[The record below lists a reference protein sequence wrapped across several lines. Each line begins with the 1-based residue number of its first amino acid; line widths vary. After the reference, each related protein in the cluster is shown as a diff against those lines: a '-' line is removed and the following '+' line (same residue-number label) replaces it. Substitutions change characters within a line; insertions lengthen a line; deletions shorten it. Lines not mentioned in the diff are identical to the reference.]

1 MGNVNVRD
9 PQGQTF
15 SVPEED
21 VPGLAAQ
28 GFRVESG
35 TESVGR
41 QAAEVREDI
50 YGGIGG
56 GIAAGASGV
65 LRGATLGASDVVG
78 AALGYGDDLSAL
90 KEVNPGISTAAEVG
104 GGIAASFAAP
114 GSVLARTPA
123 GMLARAAN
131 TATGAARATTSGAK
145 ALAAQAAI
153 TGAES
158 AAQNVG
164 SYLGSV
170 ALGDRKLTAEG
181 LGGALGTGF
190 AFGAAGGAAALGLEK
205 GTIAARRMFS
215 SVMDGGDDA
224 AARAAGEWERRSKD
238 LGDGNQANI
247 EEARRRV
254 DEAVRGRE
262 TARLDQQRAG
272 AHLDEERLL
281 AARARGETP
290 IPDEAIPPVGGA
302 AADDVPTP
310 VAGPDP
316 VRLRELA
323 DEADEA
329 GRAFRARV
337 EAMERRA
344 AVGGFD
350 VDQVGLD
357 AGRAAGDVEGGAV
370 LARSAPLRGSSSD
383 LTAPRAP
390 SPARI
395 EAVKL
400 PDHRLEMRV
409 YRDGATDPHVIT
421 GSRDEIERALQG
433 ELPEGFSA
441 GALETHRDFKISPG
455 MPQSLD
461 EIGPNTLFVVRP
473 SELAD
478 NGVMGNK
485 LNPANRDSILQAWK
499 DGKKLRAAEIDV
511 APDGTLYIEDGNHR
525 IQAAARDDRPVLVK
539 FRTTKEGWQPQSNA
553 RDIGDRIRG
562 DLPGATPPPAAAV
575 PDDPLMR
582 ALMGTK
588 AGLDEGATIGQ
599 LGARAK
605 RGVDPIAP
613 PAPPSQQAISDLD
626 AFTLDAARYE
636 KAVAELAEELGD
648 GAAPATRE
656 AAEALRKAE
665 TDAERQLFDRT
676 ANRLDDAADEPAR
689 AVPPEA
695 PPDPVGEMEGPVR
708 LAPKERVRYA
718 KERKLE
724 ATAAV
729 SRARVAEAE
738 ARTGLRAAEERGREI
753 GQAADTIGLS
763 APGRAAGGG
772 GGVAGRAAD
781 IGAAL
786 EVAGMLG
793 IQTPSVA
800 NIPVIGPVASLYLK
814 YRALK
819 GGAER
824 LMGRVPATGNARA
837 AAMASATK
845 DKAARAV
852 DHMLGL
858 VERKAPAIRTA
869 VAVAGPRLVE
879 AVRDRIFDDGEPAP
893 GKDAGLQEHVAAR
906 SREIAALAADDALIA
921 KQVRREMRDVDDP
934 DLVNA
939 AIEFRTAQIDY
950 LEKVRPKA
958 PPPSPFRREAWK
970 PDKASAT
977 DFARRYAVA
986 MDPVVALEQIEQRSL
1001 TPEAAESFRAVYPLM
1016 FAQTQQRMLEQSTK
1030 MQATLPRAQLMR
1042 MSILFGLPLDE
1053 SLAPEALARTQAT
1066 FATPV
1071 EPAGAA
1077 GPAGAPPGPPA
1088 PSIAGPTDLASAY
1101 QTASDRRA
1109 AAR

>member
-131 TATGAARATTSGAK
+131 TATGAARASTSGAQ

-262 TARLDQQRAG
+262 TARLDQQLAG

-281 AARARGETP
+281 AARARGEAP
-290 IPDEAIPPVGGA
+290 IPDEAIPPLGG
-302 AADDVPTP
+302 DVPTP
-310 VAGPDP
+310 AAGPDP
-316 VRLRELA
+316 VRLKALA

-337 EAMERRA
+337 EQMERRA
-344 AVGGFD
+344 AAGGFD
-350 VDQVGLD
+350 VDD
-357 AGRAAGDVEGGAV
+357 AAAAAGRAVRDVEGAPV
-370 LARSAPLRGSSSD
+370 LARAADDGVPAPAPAAAAEEADDDLMAALLGTKKGIDGGASLRQ
-383 LTAPRAP
+383 
-390 SPARI
+390 
-395 EAVKL
+395 V
-400 PDHRLEMRV
+400 
-409 YRDGATDPHVIT
+409 
-421 GSRDEIERALQG
+421 
-433 ELPEGFSA
+433 A
-441 GALETHRDFKISPG
+441 GA
-455 MPQSLD
+455 
-461 EIGPNTLFVVRP
+461 
-473 SELAD
+473 
-478 NGVMGNK
+478 
-485 LNPANRDSILQAWK
+485 
-499 DGKKLRAAEIDV
+499 
-511 APDGTLYIEDGNHR
+511 
-525 IQAAARDDRPVLVK
+525 
-539 FRTTKEGWQPQSNA
+539 
-553 RDIGDRIRG
+553 
-562 DLPGATPPPAAAV
+562 PPAAAM

-605 RGVDPIAP
+605 RGVEPIAP

-656 AAEALRKAE
+656 AADALRKAE

-689 AVPPEA
+689 ALPPEA
-695 PPDPVGEMEGPVR
+695 PPVPVGEAEGPVR

-729 SRARVAEAE
+729 GRARAAETE
-738 ARTGLRAAEERGREI
+738 ARAGLRAAQERGREI
-753 GQAADTIGLS
+753 GQAADTVGLS
-763 APGRAAGGG
+763 APGSAPGGRG

-800 NIPVIGPVASLYLK
+800 SIPVIGPVASLYLK

-837 AAMASATK
+837 AAMASATR
-845 DKAARAV
+845 DRAARAV
-852 DHMLGL
+852 DHMLGA
-858 VERKAPAIRTA
+858 VERKAGAIRTA

-879 AVRDRIFDDGEPAP
+879 AVRERIFDDGEPAP
-893 GKDAGLQEHVAAR
+893 DKGAGLQEHVAAR

-934 DLVNA
+934 DLVSA

-1016 FAQTQQRMLEQSTK
+1016 FAQTQQRLLEQATK
-1030 MQATLPRAQLMR
+1030 LQTTLPRAQLMR

-1053 SLAPEALARTQAT
+1053 SLSPEALARTQAT

-1071 EPAGAA
+1071 DPAGAA

>member
-1 MGNVNVRD
+1 MPIRMRGPD
-9 PQGQTF
+9 GQTVDIADADAAYYEQKGF
-15 SVPEED
+15 APISSEQEFRED
-21 VPGLAAQ
+21 VTAAAAPDDRGVIGSINAAATGFLSGLTV
-28 GFRVESG
+28 GGSDMLLG
-35 TESVGR
+35 GLSTENQREQILEDR
-41 QAAEVREDI
+41 QA
-50 YGGIGG
+50 
-56 GIAAGASGV
+56 
-65 LRGATLGASDVVG
+65 
-78 AALGYGDDLSAL
+78 
-90 KEVNPGISTAAEVG
+90 NPGISTGSEIAG
-104 GGIAASFAAP
+104 GLAASFAAP
-114 GSVLARTPA
+114 GSALAATPA
-123 GMLARAAN
+123 GVLARAAN
-131 TATGAARATTSGAK
+131 TATGAARATTSGVK
-145 ALAAQAAI
+145 SLAAQAAI

-190 AFGAAGGAAALGLEK
+190 AFGAAGGAAALGIEK

-281 AARARGETP
+281 ATRARGERP
-290 IPDEAIPPVGGA
+290 IPDEAIPPLGGA
-302 AADDVPTP
+302 DVPTP
-310 VAGPDP
+310 AAAGPDP
-316 VRLRELA
+316 VRLKALA

-344 AVGGFD
+344 TAGGFD
-350 VDQVGLD
+350 VDD
-357 AGRAAGDVEGGAV
+357 AAAAAGRAVRDVEGAPV
-370 LARSAPLRGSSSD
+370 LARAADDGVPAPAPAAAAEDADDDLMAALLGTKKGIDGGVSLR
-383 LTAPRAP
+383 
-390 SPARI
+390 
-395 EAVKL
+395 
-400 PDHRLEMRV
+400 
-409 YRDGATDPHVIT
+409 HV
-421 GSRDEIERALQG
+421 
-433 ELPEGFSA
+433 A
-441 GALETHRDFKISPG
+441 GAP
-455 MPQSLD
+455 
-461 EIGPNTLFVVRP
+461 
-473 SELAD
+473 
-478 NGVMGNK
+478 
-485 LNPANRDSILQAWK
+485 PA
-499 DGKKLRAAEIDV
+499 
-511 APDGTLYIEDGNHR
+511 
-525 IQAAARDDRPVLVK
+525 
-539 FRTTKEGWQPQSNA
+539 
-553 RDIGDRIRG
+553 
-562 DLPGATPPPAAAV
+562 AAAV

-605 RGVDPIAP
+605 RGVEPIAP
-613 PAPPSQQAISDLD
+613 SAPPSQQAISDLD

-656 AAEALRKAE
+656 AADALRKAE

-689 AVPPEA
+689 ALPPEA
-695 PPDPVGEMEGPVR
+695 PPAPVGEVEGPVR

-729 SRARVAEAE
+729 SRARVAETE

-763 APGRAAGGG
+763 APGSAPGGGG

-845 DKAARAV
+845 DKAARAI

-879 AVRDRIFDDGEPAP
+879 AVRERIFDDGEPPP
-893 GKDAGLQEHVAAR
+893 GKDAGLQGHVAAR

-958 PPPSPFRREAWK
+958 PPPSPFRREPWK

-1001 TPEAAESFRAVYPLM
+1001 TPEAAEAFRAVYPLM

-1071 EPAGAA
+1071 EPAGPA
-1077 GPAGAPPGPPA
+1077 GSAGAPPGPPA

>member
-131 TATGAARATTSGAK
+131 TATGAARATTSGVK
-145 ALAAQAAI
+145 SLAAQAAI

-281 AARARGETP
+281 AARARGEAP
-290 IPDEAIPPVGGA
+290 IPDEAIPPLGG
-302 AADDVPTP
+302 DVPTP
-310 VAGPDP
+310 AAGPDP
-316 VRLRELA
+316 ARLKALA
-323 DEADEA
+323 DEAAEA

-344 AVGGFD
+344 TAGGFD
-350 VDQVGLD
+350 PED
-357 AGRAAGDVEGGAV
+357 AARGADRAVRDVEGAPM
-370 LARSAPLRGSSSD
+370 LARAADDAAPTPAPAAAVADEADDDLMAALRG
-383 LTAPRAP
+383 TKKG
-390 SPARI
+390 I
-395 EAVKL
+395 
-400 PDHRLEMRV
+400 
-409 YRDGATDPHVIT
+409 DGGASLRQV
-421 GSRDEIERALQG
+421 G
-433 ELPEGFSA
+433 A
-441 GALETHRDFKISPG
+441 GAP
-455 MPQSLD
+455 
-461 EIGPNTLFVVRP
+461 
-473 SELAD
+473 
-478 NGVMGNK
+478 
-485 LNPANRDSILQAWK
+485 
-499 DGKKLRAAEIDV
+499 
-511 APDGTLYIEDGNHR
+511 
-525 IQAAARDDRPVLVK
+525 PV
-539 FRTTKEGWQPQSNA
+539 
-553 RDIGDRIRG
+553 
-562 DLPGATPPPAAAV
+562 AAV

-588 AGLDEGATIGQ
+588 AGLDEGATIAQ
-599 LGARAK
+599 IGARAK
-605 RGVDPIAP
+605 RGMEPI
-613 PAPPSQQAISDLD
+613 APPSQQAISDLD

-656 AAEALRKAE
+656 AADALRKAE

-676 ANRLDDAADEPAR
+676 AGRLDDAADEPAR
-689 AVPPEA
+689 ALPPEA
-695 PPDPVGEMEGPVR
+695 PPAPVGESEGPVR
-708 LAPKERVRYA
+708 LAPRERVRYA

-729 SRARVAEAE
+729 SRARVAETE
-738 ARTGLRAAEERGREI
+738 ARTGLRAAESRGRDI

-763 APGRAAGGG
+763 APGAAPAGRG
-772 GGVAGRAAD
+772 GGVAGKAAD
-781 IGAAL
+781 LGAAL

-800 NIPVIGPVASLYLK
+800 NIPVVGPVASLYLK

-845 DKAARAV
+845 DKAARAI

-879 AVRDRIFDDGEPAP
+879 AMRERIYDDGEPAP

-939 AIEFRTAQIDY
+939 AIEFRAAQIDY

-958 PPPSPFRREAWK
+958 PPPSPFRREPWK

-986 MDPVVALEQIEQRSL
+986 MDPVVALEQVEQRSL

-1030 MQATLPRAQLMR
+1030 LKATLPRAQLMR

-1071 EPAGAA
+1071 EPAGPA

>member
-1 MGNVNVRD
+1 VGNPVNMVDSNGRVVA
-9 PQGQTF
+9 
-15 SVPEED
+15 VPEEQ
-21 VPGLAAQ
+21 LADAVAA
-28 GFRVESG
+28 GYRAESEAG
-35 TESVGR
+35 EVNRLAG
-41 QAAEVREDI
+41 EVREET
-50 YGGIGG
+50 YGGIAGG
-56 GIAAGASGV
+56 TAAVGAGI
-65 LRGATLGASDVVG
+65 LRGATLGLSDMAAG
-78 AALGYGDDLSAL
+78 ALGGGEELSAL
-90 KEVNPGISTAAEVG
+90 KEVNPTLSTVSEIG

-181 LGGALGTGF
+181 IGGALGTGF

-281 AARARGETP
+281 AARTRGEAP
-290 IPDEAIPPVGGA
+290 IPDEAIPPVGA
-302 AADDVPTP
+302 DVPTP
-310 VAGPDP
+310 AGPDP
-316 VRLRELA
+316 VRLKALA

-344 AVGGFD
+344 AAGGFD
-350 VDQVGLD
+350 VDDAAGA
-357 AGRAAGDVEGGAV
+357 AGRAVRDVEGAPV
-370 LARSAPLRGSSSD
+370 LARAADDGVPAPAPAAAAEDADDDLMAALLGTKKGIDQGASLRQVG
-383 LTAPRAP
+383 
-390 SPARI
+390 
-395 EAVKL
+395 
-400 PDHRLEMRV
+400 
-409 YRDGATDPHVIT
+409 
-421 GSRDEIERALQG
+421 
-433 ELPEGFSA
+433 A
-441 GALETHRDFKISPG
+441 GAP
-455 MPQSLD
+455 
-461 EIGPNTLFVVRP
+461 
-473 SELAD
+473 
-478 NGVMGNK
+478 
-485 LNPANRDSILQAWK
+485 
-499 DGKKLRAAEIDV
+499 
-511 APDGTLYIEDGNHR
+511 
-525 IQAAARDDRPVLVK
+525 PV
-539 FRTTKEGWQPQSNA
+539 
-553 RDIGDRIRG
+553 
-562 DLPGATPPPAAAV
+562 AAV

-588 AGLDEGATIGQ
+588 AGLDEGATLSQ
-599 LGARAK
+599 LGARTK
-605 RGVDPIAP
+605 RGAEPI
-613 PAPPSQQAISDLD
+613 APPSQQAISDLD

-636 KAVAELAEELGD
+636 KAVAELAEELGE

-676 ANRLDDAADEPAR
+676 ANRLDDAADDPAR
-689 AVPPEA
+689 ALPPE
-695 PPDPVGEMEGPVR
+695 PPIGEAEGPVR
-708 LAPKERVRYA
+708 LAPTERVRYA

-729 SRARVAEAE
+729 GRARVAETE
-738 ARTGLRAAEERGREI
+738 ARTGLRAAQERGREI

-763 APGRAAGGG
+763 APGSVPGGG

-819 GGAER
+819 GGADR

-837 AAMASATK
+837 AAMASATR

-852 DHMLGL
+852 DHMLGA
-858 VERKAPAIRTA
+858 VERKAGAIRTA
-869 VAVAGPRLVE
+869 IAVAGPRLVE
-879 AVRDRIFDDGEPAP
+879 AVRERIFDDGEPAP
-893 GKDAGLQEHVAAR
+893 DKGAGLQEHVAAR

-934 DLVNA
+934 DLVSA

-1016 FAQTQQRMLEQSTK
+1016 FAQTQQRLLEQATK
-1030 MQATLPRAQLMR
+1030 LQTTLPRAQLMR

-1071 EPAGAA
+1071 EPAGPA
-1077 GPAGAPPGPPA
+1077 GPAGAPPTPPA